1 MTFRELLDLDKQPPA
16 TVRQPQGRGHRRAP
30 RRPDAMTD
38 ATAACHHDT
47 TVARYD
53 DSAASA
59 MLDALRLA
67 VRRIGKE
74 AATYRFTREEKERL
88 AEIIYRQSR
97 AGVRTCENEIVRIGV
112 NWLLQDHRARGDASL
127 LSLALKA
134 LHA

>member
-1 MTFRELLDLDKQPPA
+1 
-16 TVRQPQGRGHRRAP
+16 
-30 RRPDAMTD
+30 
-38 ATAACHHDT
+38 
-47 TVARYD
+47 
-53 DSAASA
+53 
-59 MLDALRLA
+59 MLDELRQA

-88 AEIIYRQSR
+88 TEIIYRQNR
-97 AGVRTCENEIVRIGV
+97 AGVRTCGNEIVRIGV